1 MGIKI
6 WRHERPVTGPVRA
19 TEQDIDELN
28 RVFSDSFTD
37 RYRRDGM
44 IGVRVPQLNPDIWNY
59 AIRDAGD
66 GAMIW
71 RDEDDRLL
79 AFNMSHYS
87 GAEGWMGPLAVRSD
101 RQGEGFGKLIVGAAI
116 EWLKDHN
123 ATTIGLETMPRTMEN
138 IGFYGALGFL
148 PRYLTVTMSSPS
160 VRRSIS
166 PRYFLLGTADASQQP
181 ELLERCR
188 RSLQAC
194 APGYDFTREHRLTEE
209 LGIGDTLLL
218 EDEARIRG
226 FALWHSASL
235 ADDKRGDELRVLKL
249 FADSTET
256 FERLL
261 SALEKC
267 ASRRGIPRVTIRC
280 QTFFSQAFRS
290 LTRRGYKVTWTDLR
304 MTLDQFD
311 EKLAVAGAILL
322 SNWEI

>member
-116 EWLKDHN
+116 EWLKDIN
-123 ATTIGLETMPRTMEN
+123 TKGTRPGWWP
-138 IGFYGALGFL
+138 
-148 PRYLTVTMSSPS
+148 VS
-160 VRRSIS
+160 V
-166 PRYFLLGTADASQQP
+166 GGGGKGSQFKGGGGGDNP
-181 ELLERCR
+181 W
-188 RSLQAC
+188 
-194 APGYDFTREHRLTEE
+194 TREKWNKTAQHR
-209 LGIGDTLLL
+209 
-218 EDEARIRG
+218 
-226 FALWHSASL
+226 FSAEHGHEK
-235 ADDKRGDELRVLKL
+235 ADR
-249 FADSTET
+249 AAA
-256 FERLL
+256 
-261 SALEKC
+261 SA
-267 ASRRGIPRVTIRC
+267 GT
-280 QTFFSQAFRS
+280 
-290 LTRRGYKVTWTDLR
+290 TRTGPKPAAP
-304 MTLDQFD
+304 
-311 EKLAVAGAILL
+311 K
-322 SNWEI
+322 